1 MGSNAFGIEEVD
13 GRRQHAIDRYL
24 DLVLDGRVDITPML
38 THLRPLSDWR
48 EAFDLAAGEN
58 TEAEIP
64 INRSMLNLRL
74 DGAWVRED
82 LPVEYVMGFDAA
94 ATRPI

>member
-1 MGSNAFGIEEVD
+1 MTPSNAGAGSAHE
-13 GRRQHAIDRYL
+13 
-24 DLVLDGRVDITPML
+24 
-38 THLRPLSDWR
+38 RPSKRLIGF
-48 EAFDLAAGEN
+48 AKVHLAAGEN

-64 INRSMLNLRL
+64 IYRSMLNLRL

-82 LPVEYVMGFDAA
+82 LPVEYVIGFDAA